1 MYYKE
6 FVNIFNEYYPLERY
20 IIRKPVS
27 IGTVFGDVM
36 LTEIF
41 VPYTEIK
48 PIVDENNKFHGDFTK
63 INKKEVYVKL
73 KCDNTEY
80 RFSIADL
87 SDTLVENII
96 YIFIDDF
103 DAYNIES
110 LYVDR
115 EDNDY
120 SELKAVLDE
129 EAKLIT
135 EKYGI
140 CNIKK
145 AVRQNLLTD

>member
-1 MYYKE
+1 MK
-6 FVNIFNEYYPLERY
+6 
-20 IIRKPVS
+20 K
-27 IGTVFGDVM
+27 
-36 LTEIF
+36 
-41 VPYTEIK
+41 
-48 PIVDENNKFHGDFTK
+48 
-63 INKKEVYVKL
+63 KKEVYVKL